1 MKRFFISYNWS
12 DGVSCSG
19 FGNCTASPKNGEKF
33 TLDELRV
40 IEREATENIS
50 HGAKAI
56 IMCITEIASE

>member
-1 MKRFFISYNWS
+1 MKQFFISYNWS

-19 FGNCTASPKNGEKF
+19 FGNCTASPENGEKF

-40 IEREATENIS
+40 IEREATENTP

-56 IMCITEIASE
+56 IMCITEIAPE